1 MRAVQVMQMFDKA
14 EAEFRELS
22 DKRVIVEN
30 DKNKI
35 QKVPPEPMQLQ
46 PPPVARTCSWEG
58 KSEAQGHA
66 ATRFCGWGAG
76 LIRLFTK

>member
-30 DKNKI
+30 DKSKI
-35 QKVPPEPMQLQ
+35 QKVPPQPVQLQ
-46 PPPVARTCSWEG
+46 QPACAQNVPFQRGQCKGKGTCE
-58 KSEAQGHA
+58 HHI
-66 ATRFCGWGAG
+66 CGWWAGAQS
-76 LIRLFTK
+76 